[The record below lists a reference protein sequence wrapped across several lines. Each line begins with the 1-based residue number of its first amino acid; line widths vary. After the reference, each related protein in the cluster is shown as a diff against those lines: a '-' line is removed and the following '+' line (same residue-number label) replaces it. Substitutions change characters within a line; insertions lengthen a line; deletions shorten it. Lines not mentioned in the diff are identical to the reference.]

1 MGSLRGEGRLIAGR
15 YRLGERLGR
24 GGMGTVWRATD
35 EMLRRQVAVKELHLD
50 DGPAGADPE
59 AERARAMREAR
70 SVARIKHP
78 NVIVLH
84 DVVEQD
90 ARPWIVMELVDGAS
104 LADRLAGGGP
114 LAPREVARIGL
125 ALLGALRV
133 AHARGVLHR
142 DIKPANVLLE
152 EGTGRV
158 VLTDFGVAQL
168 PGSPTLTEAGGFVG
182 SPEYTAPE
190 RMAGRHAGPAADLW
204 SVGALLCAALSGRS
218 PFHRDSLGG
227 VLSAVVHDEIELPE
241 PARPLLAVVR
251 GLLER
256 DPDRRL
262 DIPGTERL
270 LRGYL
275 QSGRAPET
283 PPPASA
289 AAAPGRPAPAP
300 EPGRAHGVP
309 IPDALADRALAA
321 AARPHTGRARTVFL
335 AGLAV
340 CVLAGAGVGLAA
352 LFLRDGD
359 RGGDPDGKGDGR
371 RATQSASPSPSPS
384 PPSRSPS
391 PSQER
396 SGTPGTADTAP
407 PGYTMARDPLG
418 FALAVPE
425 GATRS
430 YEAPRVFYSSEGR
443 RYRLGI
449 LLRRPSPAGPLD
461 AMRRAHADGPGLYPG
476 YRDGTVSPATHRGL
490 PAARWEFTWD
500 GGPEDGGPR
509 HTFDLVWEEGG
520 RTYDVW
526 VSAPLAERERAK
538 RHFTVALRTFHPVGA
553 GSPAR

>member
-50 DGPAGADPE
+50 DGPAGTG
-59 AERARAMREAR
+59 AEDQRARAMREAR
-70 SVARIKHP
+70 TVAQIKHP

-90 ARPWIVMELVDGAS
+90 GRPWIVMELVDGAS
-104 LADRLAGGGP
+104 LADRLTGGGP

-125 ALLGALRV
+125 ALLGALRA

-158 VLTDFGVAQL
+158 VLTDFGVAQV
-168 PGSPTLTEAGGFVG
+168 PGGPTLTEAGGFVG

-204 SVGALLCAALSGRS
+204 SVGALLCAALSGQS

-227 VLSAVVHDEIELPE
+227 VLNAVAHDEIELPE

-256 DPDRRL
+256 EPDRRL
-262 DIPGTERL
+262 DIAATERL

-283 PPPASA
+283 PPPPAPTA
-289 AAAPGRPAPAP
+289 PGPPAHPHEPGRP
-300 EPGRAHGVP
+300 HGVP

-321 AARPHTGRARTVFL
+321 AARPHTGRARTAL
-335 AGLAV
+335 LTGLAV
-340 CVLAGAGVGLAA
+340 CVLAGVGVGLAA
-352 LFLRDGD
+352 LLLRDGD
-359 RGGDPDGKGDGR
+359 GGGGTDGRGGGP
-371 RATQSASPSPSPS
+371 RATQS
-384 PPSRSPS
+384 R

-396 SGTPGTADTAP
+396 SGSRGTETAAPGSGPGSSTTAP
-407 PGYTMARDPLG
+407 PGYRMARDPLG

-425 GATRS
+425 GFTRS
-430 YEAPRVFYSSEGR
+430 YEKPRVFYYSPGKR
-443 RYRLGI
+443 FRLGVHI
-449 LLRRPSPAGPLD
+449 QRKTPAGPLD
-461 AMRRAHADGPGLYPG
+461 AMRRADAEGPGRYPG
-476 YRDGTVSPATHRGL
+476 YRDGTVSRATHHGL
-490 PAARWEFTWD
+490 PAALWEFTWD
-500 GGPEDGGPR
+500 GGPGDGGPR
-509 HTFDLVWEEGG
+509 HTFDLSWEEGG

-526 VSAPLAERERAK
+526 VSAPLAERERAR
-538 RHFTVALRTFHPVGA
+538 RHFTQALRTFHLVRPGP
-553 GSPAR
+553 GGRS

>member
-50 DGPAGADPE
+50 DGPAGA
-59 AERARAMREAR
+59 ERARAMREAR

-78 NVIVLH
+78 NVIVVH

-104 LADRLAGGGP
+104 LDDRLTGGGP

-227 VLSAVVHDEIELPE
+227 VLSAVQHEQIDLPE

-256 DPDRRL
+256 DPERRL

-283 PPPASA
+283 PPPA
-289 AAAPGRPAPAP
+289 APERPAPAP
-300 EPGRAHGVP
+300 EPGRTHGVP

-321 AARPHTGRARTVFL
+321 AARPHTGRARTVIL

-352 LFLRDGD
+352 LFLRDG
-359 RGGDPDGKGDGR
+359 GADGKGGGH
-371 RATQSASPSPSPS
+371 RATQSPSSPAL
-384 PPSRSPS
+384 S

-396 SGTPGTADTAP
+396 SGTPGTAAPAP
-407 PGYTMARDPLG
+407 PGYVMVRDPLG

-425 GATRS
+425 GFTRS
-430 YEAPRVFYSSEGR
+430 YEKPRVFYSSEGK

-449 LLRRPSPAGPLD
+449 RLREPAPTGPLD
-461 AMRRAHADGPGLYPG
+461 TLRRAHAKAPDEYPG
-476 YRDGTVSPATHRGL
+476 YRDGTVTRATHRGL

-509 HTFDLVWEEGG
+509 HTFDLLWEEGG

-526 VSAPLAERERAK
+526 VSAPLAERDRAK
-538 RHFTVALRTFHPVGA
+538 RHFTVALRTFRAVGT
-553 GSPAR
+553 GFPGR

>member
-35 EMLRRQVAVKELHLD
+35 ELLRRQVAVKELHLD
-50 DGPAGADPE
+50 DGPAGADPG
-59 AERARAMREAR
+59 AQRARAMREAR
-70 SVARIKHP
+70 TVAQIKHP

-90 ARPWIVMELVDGAS
+90 ARPWIVMELIVGPS

-152 EGTGRV
+152 EGSGRI
-158 VLTDFGVAQL
+158 VLTDFGVAQV

-204 SVGALLCAALSGRS
+204 SVGVLLCAALSGRT

-227 VLSAVVHDEIELPE
+227 VLNAVVHDEIELPE

-262 DIPGTERL
+262 DIAGTERL

-275 QSGRAPET
+275 QSGRAPGT
-283 PPPASA
+283 PPPAP
-289 AAAPGRPAPAP
+289 AAPERPVPAP
-300 EPGRAHGVP
+300 EPGRPPGVP

-321 AARPHTGRARTVFL
+321 AARPHTGRARTAL
-335 AGLAV
+335 LTGLAV
-340 CVLAGAGVGLAA
+340 CLLAGAGVGLAA
-352 LFLRDGD
+352 LVLRDGD
-359 RGGDPDGKGDGR
+359 GPADGKDGGPR
-371 RATQSASPSPSPS
+371 TTQS
-384 PPSRSPS
+384 R

-396 SGTPGTADTAP
+396 SGTPGTATTAPGPDSTAP
-407 PGYTMARDPLG
+407 PGYFMARDPLG
-418 FALAVPE
+418 FALAVPD
-425 GATRS
+425 GFARS
-430 YEAPRVFYSSEGR
+430 YEAPRVFYHSAGR
-443 RYRLGI
+443 RHRIGI
-449 LLRRPSPAGPLD
+449 HLRKQTSAGPLD
-461 AMRRAHADGPGLYPG
+461 AMRRADAEGPDRYPG
-476 YRDGTVSPATHRGL
+476 YRDGTVSRATHRGR
-490 PAARWEFTWD
+490 PAALWEFTWD
-500 GGPEDGGPR
+500 GGPQDGGPR
-509 HTFDLVWEEGG
+509 HTFDLSWEEGG

-526 VSAPLAERERAK
+526 VSAPLAEREWAK
-538 RHFTVALRTFHPVGA
+538 RHFTTALRTFHPVEPGP
-553 GSPAR
+553 GG

>member
-50 DGPAGADPE
+50 DGPAGA
-59 AERARAMREAR
+59 ERARAMREAR

-78 NVIVLH
+78 NVIVVH

-104 LADRLAGGGP
+104 LDDRLTGGGP

-158 VLTDFGVAQL
+158 VLTDFGVAQF

-204 SVGALLCAALSGRS
+204 SVGALLCAALSGVS

-227 VLSAVVHDEIELPE
+227 VLSAVQHEEIELPE

-256 DPDRRL
+256 DPGRRL

-283 PPPASA
+283 PPPA
-289 AAAPGRPAPAP
+289 APERPAPAP
-300 EPGRAHGVP
+300 EPGRTHGVP

-321 AARPHTGRARTVFL
+321 AARPHTGRARTVIL

-352 LFLRDGD
+352 LFLRDGA
-359 RGGDPDGKGDGR
+359 GGADGKGGGH
-371 RATQSASPSPSPS
+371 RATQSPSSPL
-384 PPSRSPS
+384 S

-396 SGTPGTADTAP
+396 SGTPGTAAPAP
-407 PGYTMARDPLG
+407 PGYVMVRDPLG

-425 GATRS
+425 GFTRS
-430 YEAPRVFYSSEGR
+430 YEKPRVFYSSEGR
-443 RYRLGI
+443 HYRLGI
-449 LLRRPSPAGPLD
+449 RLREPAPTDPLD
-461 AMRRAHADGPGLYPG
+461 TLRRAHAKGPDQYPG
-476 YRDGTVSPATHRGL
+476 YRDGTVTRATHRGL

-509 HTFDLVWEEGG
+509 HTFDLLWEEGG

-526 VSAPLAERERAK
+526 VSAPLAERGRAK
-538 RHFTVALRTFHPVGA
+538 RHFTVALRTFHAVGT
-553 GSPAR
+553 GSPAP

>member
-50 DGPAGADPE
+50 DGPADADPGVQ
-59 AERARAMREAR
+59 RARAMREAR
-70 SVARIKHP
+70 TVARIKHP

-104 LADRLAGGGP
+104 LADRLTSGGP

-158 VLTDFGVAQL
+158 VLTDFGVAQV
-168 PGSPTLTEAGGFVG
+168 PGSTTLTEAGGFVG

-190 RMAGRHAGPAADLW
+190 RMSGHGAGPAADLW
-204 SVGALLCAALSGRS
+204 SVGVLLCAALSGES
-218 PFHRDSLGG
+218 PFRRDTLGG

-262 DIPGTERL
+262 DVPGTERL

-283 PPPASA
+283 PPDPP
-289 AAAPGRPAPAP
+289 AAPERPAAERPGH
-300 EPGRAHGVP
+300 EPGRTHGVP

-321 AARPHTGRARTVFL
+321 AARPHTGRARTVLL
-335 AGLAV
+335 AGLTV
-340 CVLAGAGVGLAA
+340 CVLAAAGLGIAA
-352 LFLRDGD
+352 LVLGDGD
-359 RGGDPDGKGDGR
+359 ADGKGGGS
-371 RATQSASPSPSPS
+371 RATPT
-384 PPSRSPS
+384 R

-396 SGTPGTADTAP
+396 SAAPGTATTAPGPGSTAP
-407 PGYTMARDPLG
+407 PGYRMARDPLG
-418 FALAVPE
+418 FALAVPD
-425 GATRS
+425 TYSRS
-430 YEAPRVFYSSEGR
+430 YEKPRVFYTSADRRHRIGIHLRGR
-443 RYRLGI
+443 AA
-449 LLRRPSPAGPLD
+449 AGPLD
-461 AMRRAHADGPGLYPG
+461 TLRRADAEAPGRYPG
-476 YRDGTVSPATHRGL
+476 YRDGTVTRTTHRGL

-500 GGPEDGGPR
+500 GGPGDGGAR
-509 HTFDLVWEEGG
+509 HTYDLVWEEGG

-526 VSAPLAERERAK
+526 VSAPLAERDRAE
-538 RHFTVALRTFHPVGA
+538 RHFTVALRTFHLVK
-553 GSPAR
+553 PAPGG